1 MAELSTLARP
11 YAKAAFEYAVEA
23 SDLSGWSDSLAL
35 AAAVALQPAVTE
47 LLSAP
52 SATATQQ
59 ADALVEVCGDQLLE
73 GCRSLIGILSENRR
87 LPLLPQIYQQFEI
100 MKANREKAIDVDVSA
115 AQELDDKQRKT
126 LSDALSAK
134 LERSVNLQVSVDKS
148 LLGGAVIRAGDTV
161 IDGSIRGR
169 LTKLAETLN
178 S

>member
-11 YAKAAFEYAVEA
+11 YAKAAFKYAVDA
-23 SDLSGWSDSLAL
+23 GDLNGWSESLAL
-35 AAAVALQPAVTE
+35 VATVAQQPAVNE

-52 SATATQQ
+52 SVTVTQQ
-59 ADALVEVCGDQLLE
+59 ADALIEICGDQLLD
-73 GCRSLIGILSENRR
+73 GCQSLIVILSENRR
-87 LPLLPQIYQQFEI
+87 LPLLPKIYQQFDI
-100 MKANREKAIDVDVSA
+100 MKANREKAIDVNVSA
-115 AQELDDKQRKT
+115 AQELDDKQQQT
-126 LSDALSAK
+126 LSDALSKK
-134 LERSVNLQVSVDKS
+134 LERSVNLQVNIDKS